1 MAHTDIEMTFV
12 APKHSGPTS
21 YPAAIGQPAALL
33 TLA

>member
-1 MAHTDIEMTFV
+1 MTFV
-12 APKHSGPTS
+12 APKHFGPTS